1 MTGGADP
8 LWVIIPAAGSGNRFG
23 GGTPKQ
29 YLPLSGRSVI
39 EWAIS
44 PFLRR
49 PDIAGIAVVL
59 APEDELWREMAPRTN
74 RVFTVTGGDER
85 AQSVLNGLRA
95 IGTRADQQDWVLV
108 HDAARPCLTDEDL
121 QRLIETVGQD
131 DVGGLLAVPARDT
144 LKRSEGERVRETID
158 RGVVWHAL
166 TPQMFRLGPLTDAL
180 EAAMAA
186 GAAVTDESSAM
197 EMAGARPRL
206 VPGRGDN
213 IKVTRPEDLPLAD
226 FILGQTGLA

>member
-1 MTGGADP
+1 MGREDP
-8 LWVIIPAAGSGNRFG
+8 LWAIIPAAGSGSRFG
-23 GGTPKQ
+23 GETPKQ
-29 YLPLSGRSVI
+29 YLPLSGRTVI

-49 PDIAGIAVVL
+49 PGISGIAVVL
-59 APEDELWREMAPRTN
+59 APGDELWRELAPGPD

-85 AQSVLNGLRA
+85 ARSVLNGLLALRSRA
-95 IGTRADQQDWVLV
+95 RPRDWVLV

-121 QRLIETVGQD
+121 QRLVETVRQD

-158 RGVVWHAL
+158 RRVIWQAL

-180 EAAMAA
+180 EAAVAA

-197 EMAGARPRL
+197 ELAGARPRL
-206 VPGRGDN
+206 VAGRGDN
-213 IKVTRPEDLPLAD
+213 IKVTRPEDLPLAE
-226 FILGQTGLA
+226 FILGQTGLS